1 MLGGLVGVGWRRE
14 LSQRLL
20 ADAHRV
26 GFVEVVAE
34 TCRDPE
40 LRREAVAISSVWP
53 VVPHGVKLSLGSAAG
68 IDDDAARDLGRLA
81 RELRA
86 PCVSEHVSF
95 VRAAGHEIGHL
106 TDLPRT
112 REAVRAVA
120 ANVERLRTRLPDVPL
135 LLENVASTF
144 TLGDEHHEMSEP
156 DFYGEIVSATD
167 CDLLLDVGNLHANAV
182 NAGLDSAEVLA
193 QFPLQRVAMLHV
205 AGGVLEDGFY
215 FDTHA
220 HPVPDAV
227 FDLVARVRSVK
238 ALVPVLLERDADF
251 DAQDEILSEID
262 RLARRDSKPL
272 PMILPV
278 APRKEAGGGH
288 ALGEIQNALAAS
300 LVAGTDDPRFDRESI
315 ARARRVL
322 RKKRADDAL
331 PLLGRLRWQ
340 LSSEQALSFG
350 AIESTPRLGKMTA
363 VRDAWKIAQGA
374 RAVPD
379 LCDSAIEDALVLR
392 ARFVDVARAP
402 RRRALPF
409 VGRDRLAS
417 GEVLWALKNV
427 GTDAPVRVMR
437 G

>member
-1 MLGGLVGVGWRRE
+1 
-14 LSQRLL
+14 
-20 ADAHRV
+20 
-26 GFVEVVAE
+26 VAE
-34 TCRDPE
+34 TCRDPD
-40 LRREAVAISSVWP
+40 LRREAAAISAVWP

-68 IDDDAARDLGRLA
+68 IDDDAARELGKLA

-95 VRAAGHEIGHL
+95 VRAGGHEIGHL

-120 ANVERLRTRLPDVPL
+120 ANVVRMRARLPDVPL
-135 LLENVASTF
+135 LLENVSSTF
-144 TLGDEHHEMSEP
+144 TLEDAHHEMSEP
-156 DFYGEIVSATD
+156 DFYGEIVTATG
-167 CDLLLDVGNLHANAV
+167 CDLLLDVANLHANTV
-182 NAGLDSAEVLA
+182 NAGLEPAAVLA
-193 QFPLQRVAMLHV
+193 QFPLERVAMLHV
-205 AGGVLEDGFY
+205 AGGVVEDGFY

-220 HPVPDAV
+220 HAVPEPV

-238 ALVPVLLERDADF
+238 PATPVLLERDADF
-251 DAQDEILSEID
+251 DAPDAILAELD
-262 RLARRDSKPL
+262 RLARGETRPL
-272 PMILPV
+272 P
-278 APRKEAGGGH
+278 PREAMTARKAGSGF
-288 ALGEIQNALAAS
+288 ALGEIQDALAAS
-300 LVAGTDDPRFDRESI
+300 LVAGAEDARFASEAI

-340 LSSEQALSFG
+340 LSSEQALAFG
-350 AIESTPRLGKMTA
+350 AIGTTPRLGKMTA

-379 LCDSAIEDALVLR
+379 LCDAAVEDALVLR

>member
-20 ADAHRV
+20 EDARRV
-26 GFVEVVAE
+26 GFVEIVAE
-34 TCRDPE
+34 TCRDPD
-40 LRREAVAISSVWP
+40 LRREAAAIASVWP

-68 IDDDAARDLGRLA
+68 IDDDAAREMGRLA

-95 VRAAGHEIGHL
+95 VRAGGHEIGHL

-112 REAVRAVA
+112 REAVRVVV
-120 ANVERLRTRLPDVPL
+120 ANVERLRAYLPDVPL

-144 TLGDEHHEMSEP
+144 TLGDAHHEMSEP
-156 DFYGEIVSATD
+156 DFYAEIVSATK
-167 CDLLLDVGNLHANAV
+167 CDLLLDVGNLHANAI
-182 NAGLDSAEVLA
+182 NAGLDSASVLA
-193 QFPLQRVAMLHV
+193 QFPLERVAMLHV

-220 HPVPDAV
+220 HPVPGAV
-227 FDLVARVRSVK
+227 FDLVARVPSVK
-238 ALVPVLLERDADF
+238 PNVAVLLERDADF
-251 DAQDEILSEID
+251 DAPDAILDELV
-262 RLARRDSKPL
+262 RLARKDVKPL
-272 PMILPV
+272 PPREAMIARK
-278 APRKEAGGGH
+278 APSAA
-288 ALGEIQNALAAS
+288 ALGEIQNALAAC
-300 LVAGTDDPRFDRESI
+300 LVAGAEDSRFDAEAI

-340 LSSEQALSFG
+340 LSSEQALAFG
-350 AIESTPRLGKMTA
+350 AIASTPRLGKMTA
-363 VRDAWKIAQGA
+363 VRDAYAIAQGA

-379 LCDSAIEDALVLR
+379 LCDAAVEDALVLR

-402 RRRALPF
+402 RRRSLPF

-417 GEVLWALKNV
+417 GDVLWALKNV